1 MTFYNLADIPE
12 ELVAPG
18 KSAALARMITGSQVE
33 FAILRFKKGEG
44 AKVHWHPQEQILY
57 MLKGRM
63 QITTGGTDTV
73 IGPGEAAIF
82 APDVP
87 HGTLMLDDVECVSVK
102 GVVDGLGHRQQP
114 STNG

>member
-1 MTFYNLADIPE
+1 M
-12 ELVAPG
+12 
-18 KSAALARMITGSQVE
+18 ARMITGSQVE

-63 QITTGGTDTV
+63 QIKSEGKETV
-73 IGPGEAAIF
+73 IGPGEAAMF

-102 GVVDGLGHRQQP
+102 GVVGGLGHRQQP

>member
-1 MTFYNLADIPE
+1 MPYFDLKDIAE

-18 KSAALARMITGSQVE
+18 KSAAMARMITGSQVE
-33 FAILRFKKGEG
+33 FAILRFKQGEG

-63 QITTGGTDTV
+63 EITSEGSVRV
-73 IGPGEAAIF
+73 IGPGEAALF

-87 HGTLMLDDVECVSVK
+87 HGTLMLEDVECVSVK
-102 GVVDGLGHRQQP
+102 GLVGGLGHRQQP
-114 STNG
+114 STAG